1 MSLLHATHT
10 NQTVATKESQESTPM
25 TQKRLTDK
33 VALVTGG
40 ANGIGRAT
48 CLRFAEEGATVV
60 IADVDESAGNQLAAE
75 MNKTGT
81 QALFVPTD
89 VSSEASVQNLVQ
101 ETAEQFDRIDVLVN
115 NAAVFVLR
123 GIDASVDEWKQVLQV
138 NIVGTALVTRSVVP
152 LMKRSGGGA
161 IVNLG
166 SISSFIAQPEFVT
179 YSSTKA
185 AISSMT
191 RCLAEDLAESHIR
204 VNAVCPGTVWTGI
217 VEELTRQQGL
227 DRSTADAHPD
237 WGGAHMLRR
246 IADPR
251 EIANAILFLA
261 SDEASFITGENL
273 MVDGGYTAR

>member
-1 MSLLHATHT
+1 
-10 NQTVATKESQESTPM
+10 M

-40 ANGIGRAT
+40 GNGIGRAT
-48 CLRFAEEGATVV
+48 CLRFAEEDATVV
-60 IADVDESAGNQLAAE
+60 IADVDEAAGNQLAE
-75 MNKTGT
+75 EINKAGT

-123 GIDASVDEWKQVLQV
+123 GIDASVDEWNQVLQV
-138 NIVGTALVTRSVVP
+138 NVVGTALVTRSVVP

-166 SISSFIAQPEFVT
+166 SISSFIAQREFVT

-185 AISSMT
+185 AISNMT

-227 DRSTADAHPD
+227 DRATADAHPE
-237 WGGAHMLRR
+237 WGGTHMLRR
-246 IADPR
+246 IAEPR